1 MPADPARRRLFGRYY
16 ARVSPAM
23 DAGGLAG
30 YRQRLLAGLAGQVI
44 EVGAGNGLNFAHYP
58 ATVTGVLAVEP
69 NPVLREAAGR
79 NAASAPVPVQVCDGH
94 AESGCRPPP
103 GRSTRP

>member
-44 EVGAGNGLNFAHYP
+44 EVGGRERP
-58 ATVTGVLAVEP
+58 Q
-69 NPVLREAAGR
+69 LRALPG
-79 NAASAPVPVQVCDGH
+79 DGH
-94 AESGCRPPP
+94 RGC
-103 GRSTRP
+103 